1 LALLSDPV
9 SSGGPTRRRFAKVL
23 DDDDLSP
30 DLLEPAAAPP
40 PPPRRSHRALKR
52 WIYLTLGLLALLFLY
67 LLVTAPLSKS
77 LQPIAA
83 PGITLLSAEGKPIA
97 RRGAVT
103 DQPVSVAELPPHV
116 AAAFVAIED
125 RRFYDHSGIDPWG
138 IFRAAF
144 VNLKEGGVVEG
155 GSTITQQLAKLAF
168 LSSDRT
174 YARKLQEFLLAFWLE
189 GWLTKDEIL
198 SRYLSSVYFG
208 DNIYGLRAAAN
219 HYFSR
224 SPEKLTIE
232 QSAML
237 AGLMKA
243 PSRLAP
249 TVNLKGAR
257 QRGDVVE
264 AAMVDAG
271 FLTEE
276 EARKLSRVK
285 LKRGPV
291 KDVPTGTYFA
301 DWVFPDARAFA
312 QAGYG
317 EQRIV
322 TTLEDDLQR
331 HAVNAVRSAGLGP
344 AQVALVAMRADGR
357 VVAMIGGK
365 SYRSS
370 PFNRATQAKRQPGSA
385 FKLFVYLA
393 ALRAGLT
400 PASMIEDEPLT
411 IGDWTPKNYGNQ
423 YRGLITL
430 RDAFAVSSNVAAVRL
445 SERVG
450 RQNVIRA
457 ARDLGVTA
465 ELDNQRSLPLG
476 TSTMS
481 LMDLVEAYAAV
492 AAGHYPVQAR
502 GLPEVEQSWY
512 DRMMSRRS
520 QMGENTRA
528 QMLELLSAA
537 VNGGTGRAAAL
548 PYASFG
554 KTGTTQDSRDAVF
567 VGFAGDLI
575 TGVWVGNDNNKPLGK
590 SVTGGT
596 VPAQIWKA
604 FMARAVNPRT
614 GQVAP
619 PPPPPP
625 EQVLTP
631 QGGIF
636 PGNVTVPI
644 GDSGYDVGINI
655 GPDDVT
661 FSAGPNGEET
671 VTTVDAPPPDEP
683 APEDLPT
690 LAPPPQTLGPEDE
703 VVEDERA
710 F

>member
-1 LALLSDPV
+1 MLA
-9 SSGGPTRRRFAKVL
+9 
-23 DDDDLSP
+23 DDDLPP
-30 DLLEPAAAPP
+30 DFHEPGATAPA
-40 PPPRRSHRALKR
+40 PRRDRGLKR
-52 WIYLTLGLLALLFLY
+52 WLYAALGLFALLFIY

-103 DQPVSVAELPPHV
+103 DLPVEAAELPPHV

-125 RRFYDHSGIDPWG
+125 RRFYDHSGVDPWG
-138 IFRAAF
+138 IARAFF
-144 VNLKEGGVVEG
+144 VNLKEGAVVEG

-189 GWLTKDEIL
+189 GWLSKDEIL

-208 DNIYGLRAAAN
+208 DNIYGLRAASN

-224 SPEKLTIE
+224 APDKLTIE
-232 QSAML
+232 QAAML

-257 QRGDVVE
+257 ERGDVVE
-264 AAMVDAG
+264 QSMVDAG

-276 EARKLSRVK
+276 EAAKLPRVK

-331 HAVNAVRSAGLGP
+331 HAVNAVRSAGAGG
-344 AQVALVAMRADGR
+344 AQVALVAMRPDGR
-357 VVAMIGGK
+357 VVAMIGGN
-365 SYRSS
+365 SYKAS

-385 FKLFVYLA
+385 MKLFVYLA
-393 ALRAGLT
+393 ALRAGMT

-411 IGDWTPKNYGNQ
+411 LGDWTPKNYGNE
-423 YRGLITL
+423 YRGLISL

-450 RQNVIRA
+450 RPNVIRA

-492 AAGHYPVQAR
+492 AAGAYPVEAR

-520 QMGENTRA
+520 TMDDRTRRM
-528 QMLELLSAA
+528 MLELLHAS
-537 VNGGTGRAAAL
+537 VNRGTGRAAAL
-548 PYASFG
+548 SVASFG
-554 KTGTTQDSRDAVF
+554 KTGTTQDSRDALF
-567 VGFAGDLI
+567 VGFAGDLV
-575 TGVWVGNDNNKPLGK
+575 TGVWVGHDNNKPLGK

-596 VPAQIWKA
+596 VPARIWKA

-619 PPPPPP
+619 APTPPP
-625 EQVLTP
+625 EQVLVP
-631 QGGIF
+631 DEGF
-636 PGNVTVPI
+636 PANVTVPI
-644 GDSGYDVGINI
+644 GDSGYDVGIAI

-661 FSAGPNGEET
+661 
-671 VTTVDAPPPDEP
+671 VTTPPLDQVFPVEDGPEEP
-683 APEDLPT
+683 APGPDESPT
-690 LAPPPQTLGPEDE
+690 LAPPPPPPAPEDE
-703 VVEDERA
+703 LEEEGE

>member
-276 EARKLSRVK
+276 EARKLPRVK

-365 SYRSS
+365 SYKSS